1 MRGTKRAATSDTAP
15 VFSSNDPFV
24 SMLICVFSFWAR
36 LQIFFF
42 FGGNVWMWVQMQS
55 KRVVMA
61 SPLDGLKAEQS
72 NPQLPLDMKRAESS
86 KQHVRALNTQFA
98 RFLIYPSNSFYLFS
112 LQIGYCSFCCLFS

>member
-24 SMLICVFSFWAR
+24 SVLICVFPFGQRSHF
-36 LQIFFF
+36 LFFF
-42 FGGNVWMWVQMQS
+42 GNVWMRVQMQS
-55 KRVVMA
+55 KRVVMG

-98 RFLIYPSNSFYLFS
+98 RFLILPFNSFYLSFS
-112 LQIGYCSFCCLFS
+112 LQIGYCSFVCLFS